1 MFQRAQLK
9 QNSQRHFL
17 HSIVVGLGLKKMRL
31 PLPPHII
38 KKKALTLV

>member
-17 HSIVVGLGLKKMRL
+17 YTVVVAGLCIKKMRP
-31 PLPPHII
+31 PLPIYN
-38 KKKALTLV
+38 KKKALPLA